1 MFNTN
6 KTVLYEM
13 LKSVTSKAILLESTN
28 NELKAIWDECKSEW
42 GAEQQTLFNKS
53 ENALIVVDENL
64 NVRKANP
71 KVPDEIGFQPYQL
84 IGKMQWLDIVCENSK
99 TDIVDYHKRLS
110 TDSFSVFSYD
120 VSIIDNLKNKRELQV
135 KAAALPINGWHII
148 AFADVADLNEV
159 ERAISSGTIVDWK
172 HKEDELADI
181 KYRFKET
188 ADLLPGIICEFD
200 MNFNLTYV
208 NLKGLA
214 TFGMDQ
220 DDFKRGINVFE
231 VIPPDQQ
238 EKFEKDIYNIFHGD
252 YGNPAVY
259 QLYKKDKS
267 VVHVLIN
274 AAPIIRNNNLIGMR
288 TCIIDISDRVNAEKK
303 LQVSE
308 QRFRTIFTES
318 PIGIAL
324 FSHEGKCIEKNKSFF
339 KMFDWMCASNT
350 DGDLFSC
357 INLDVSQHAKLKKG
371 ESIIHEA
378 SYETL
383 VNNRIKKVY
392 YEWHITTLGLD
403 SEEKWS
409 YLVQVRDITEQKE
422 ATEARLQKE
431 KEATERAER
440 LIAGLRKELRENA
453 TFHNMVSRSP
463 QMKQIF
469 DIIPEVAEASATV
482 LIYGESGTG
491 KELIARSLHELSSRN
506 TKPFIAIN
514 CSALPD
520 NLLESELFGY
530 KAGAFTDAKKDKL
543 GKFALAEGGTIFLD
557 EIGDI
562 SIAMQVKLLRVL
574 QERVYEPLG
583 GTMTVKANVRV
594 IAATNKDLKEMVN
607 KSAFREDLYYRL
619 NVVNVSLPNL
629 NERRCDIPILCE
641 HFIERFNSRYGKAIK
656 EISRDAMD
664 IILSYTFP
672 GNIRELE
679 NVIEHAFIFCKDSVV
694 EPRHLPVALRALDE
708 DNDLKD
714 ILNVSNFD
722 ELEKMYIKSIIADC
736 NGDRNKAAERLGIH
750 RATLF
755 RKLKQYGLHV

>member
-28 NELKAIWDECKSEW
+28 QELKAIWDECKIEW

-64 NVRKANP
+64 NVRKANH
-71 KVPDEIGFQPYQL
+71 KVADEVGFQPYQL
-84 IGKMQWLDIVCENSK
+84 IGKMQWLDIICDSSRN
-99 TDIVDYHKRLS
+99 DIINYHKNLC
-110 TDSFSVFSYD
+110 TDNFSIFSYD
-120 VSIIDNLKNKRELQV
+120 VSIIDNLKNQRELQV

-148 AFADVADLNEV
+148 ALADVADLNEV
-159 ERAISSGTIVDWK
+159 ERAITSGTIVDWK
-172 HKEDELADI
+172 HKEEELANI

-220 DDFKRGINVFE
+220 DDFKRGINVLE
-231 VIPPDQQ
+231 VIPPGQQ

-252 YGNPAVY
+252 YGNPVVY
-259 QLYKKDKS
+259 QLYKKDKT
-267 VVHVLIN
+267 VVHALIN
-274 AAPIIRNNNLIGMR
+274 SAPIIRNNNLIGMR
-288 TCIIDISDRVNAEKK
+288 NCIIDISDRVNAEKK

-308 QRFRTIFTES
+308 ERFRTIFSES

-339 KMFDWMCASNT
+339 KMFDWMCTTNAN
-350 DGDLFSC
+350 GDLFSC
-357 INLDVSQHAKLKKG
+357 INLDVAQHAKLKKG
-371 ESIIHEA
+371 QSIIHEA

-383 VNNRIKKVY
+383 ISNRLKKLF

-403 SEEKWS
+403 ADDKRS

-422 ATEARLQKE
+422 ANDARVQKE
-431 KEATERAER
+431 KDATERAER
-440 LIAGLRKELRENA
+440 LIAGLRKELREKA

-491 KELIARSLHELSSRN
+491 KELIARSLHELSSRS
-506 TKPFIAIN
+506 TKPFVAIN

-543 GKFALAEGGTIFLD
+543 GKFALAESGTIFLD

-574 QERVYEPLG
+574 QERVFEPLG
-583 GTMTVKANVRV
+583 GTTTIKANVRV

-607 KSAFREDLYYRL
+607 KGAFREDLYYRL
-619 NVVNVSLPNL
+619 NVVNVSLPSL

-641 HFIERFNSRYGKAIK
+641 HFIERFNNRYGKTIK

-664 IILSYTFP
+664 NILSYTFP

-679 NVIEHAFIFCKDSVV
+679 NVIEHAFIFCKDSVI
-694 EPRHLPVALRALDE
+694 EARHLPAALRALDE
-708 DNDLKD
+708 ESDLKD